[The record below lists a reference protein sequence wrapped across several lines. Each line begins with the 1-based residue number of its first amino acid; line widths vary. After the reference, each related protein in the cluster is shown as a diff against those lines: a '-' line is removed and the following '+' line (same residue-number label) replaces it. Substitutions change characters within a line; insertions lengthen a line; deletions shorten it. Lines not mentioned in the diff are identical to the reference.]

1 MVCAVLISA
10 TFSAQT
16 ILVLDG
22 NFNIGLCKKNRV
34 TIAGNS
40 GHKDADACIQKAMC
54 RSLKF
59 GTVNVTGGHSVSQ
72 NQGAVKVLD
81 AKQAMDSGKP

>member
-1 MVCAVLISA
+1 
-10 TFSAQT
+10 
-16 ILVLDG
+16 
-22 NFNIGLCKKNRV
+22 
-34 TIAGNS
+34 
-40 GHKDADACIQKAMC
+40 MC